1 MRRSDRMADIGE
13 RQLRVLDTLAQL
25 GEGTVYDVL
34 DCFGKRER
42 PRYTTVLTVL
52 RALEEKGLAT
62 HTMRG
67 RAHIFRPTA
76 EGGCVRRRVLGDVL
90 DRAFGG
96 SPQALVA
103 ALLDVDAVTP
113 AVLGELKALIAAR
126 EADGDGD

>member
-1 MRRSDRMADIGE
+1 MRRSDRMAGIGE
-13 RQLRVLDTLAQL
+13 LQLRVLDVLGQL

-34 DCFGKRER
+34 EAFGKRER

-52 RALEEKGLAT
+52 RTLEEKGLAA
-62 HTMRG
+62 HSLRG
-67 RAHIFRPTA
+67 RSHVFRPTEQA
-76 EGGCVRRRVLGDVL
+76 GRVRGRVLGDVL

-113 AVLGELKALIAAR
+113 EVLGELRALIAAK
-126 EADGDGD
+126 EGNANGD